1 MLYKIKKN
9 ADMKQTKKD
18 YALQNQQKCIHKIFK
33 KTLCFT
39 RSTKIYTKNT
49 SKIIEQHQRNELAYT
64 TRKENEAV
72 LFCQPHQQLF
82 THSF

>member
-33 KTLCFT
+33 KHTMLYKINKNLHKKHLKNNRTAPEKWT
-39 RSTKIYTKNT
+39 RLYDT
-49 SKIIEQHQRNELAYT
+49 
-64 TRKENEAV
+64 
-72 LFCQPHQQLF
+72 
-82 THSF
+82 